1 MIILDTNVISE
12 AMLPVP
18 NGKVR
23 QWFSA
28 QPTQQLFTTTVSL
41 AEILCGLEI
50 LPLGK
55 RRAGLSAAA
64 ETMFATFFTQRILVF
79 DGPAARAFP
88 PIAAGRRL
96 RGRPVSVLDAQI
108 AAIAKAN
115 GATVATRNTADFE
128 GCGLRLVNPWVD

>member
-12 AMLPVP
+12 AMLPTP

-23 QWFSA
+23 QWLSA
-28 QPTQQLFTTTVSL
+28 QPGQQLFTTTVSL
-41 AEILCGLEI
+41 AEILYGLEI

-55 RRAGLSAAA
+55 RRAGLSATA
-64 ETMFATFFTQRILVF
+64 ETMFATLFAQRILGF

-88 PIAAGRRL
+88 GIAAGRRQ
-96 RGRPVSVLDAQI
+96 RGRPTSVLDAQI

-115 GATVATRNTADFE
+115 GATLATRNTTDFE
-128 GCGLRLVNPWVD
+128 GCGIRLVNPWLD

>member
-12 AMLPVP
+12 AMSPMP

-23 QWFSA
+23 QWLAA
-28 QPTQQLFTTTVSL
+28 QPSQQLFTTTVSL
-41 AEILCGLEI
+41 AEILYGLEI

-55 RRAGLSAAA
+55 RRAGLSATA
-64 ETMFATFFTQRILVF
+64 ETMFAKLFVQRILAF

-96 RGRPVSVLDAQI
+96 RGRPISILDAQI

-115 GATVATRNTADFE
+115 GATLATRNTSDFE
-128 GCGLRLVNPWVD
+128 SCGVRLVNPWE

>member
-18 NGKVR
+18 NSNVR
-23 QWFSA
+23 EWLSA
-28 QPTQQLFTTTVSL
+28 QPSQQLFTTTVSL
-41 AEILCGLEI
+41 AEILYGLEI

-64 ETMFATFFTQRILVF
+64 ETMFATLFAQRILVF
-79 DGPAARAFP
+79 DGLSARAFP

-96 RGRPVSVLDAQI
+96 RGRPISVLDAQI

-115 GATVATRNTADFE
+115 SATLATRNTSDFE
-128 GCGLRLVNPWVD
+128 ACGVRLVNPWE

>member
-12 AMLPVP
+12 AMLPMP

-23 QWFSA
+23 RWLSA
-28 QPTQQLFTTTVSL
+28 QPSQQMFTTTVSL
-41 AEILCGLEI
+41 AEILFGLEI

-55 RRAGLSAAA
+55 RRAGLSATA
-64 ETMFATFFTQRILVF
+64 ETMFTTLFAQRILAF

-108 AAIAKAN
+108 AAIAKAH
-115 GATVATRNTADFE
+115 GAALATRNTADFE
-128 GCGLRLVNPWVD
+128 RCGIRLVNPWLD

>member
-12 AMLPVP
+12 VMSPMP

-23 QWFSA
+23 QWLAA
-28 QPTQQLFTTTVSL
+28 QPSQQLFTTTVSL
-41 AEILCGLEI
+41 AEILYGLEI

-64 ETMFATFFTQRILVF
+64 ETMFAKLFVQRILAF

-88 PIAAGRRL
+88 PIAAGL
-96 RGRPVSVLDAQI
+96 QRGRPISILDAQI

-115 GATVATRNTADFE
+115 GATVATRNIPDFE
-128 GCGLRLVNPWVD
+128 GCGVRLVNPWE